1 MFCVVLTNRE
11 LPDSFAMLA
20 GPLPHGVLV
29 LLRHRLYGETFNRW
43 NIPEWYLCLGNR
55 IVQDRI
61 RKVVGRPLCCSFQE
75 EWPGRM
81 ARKNDTKTLTVLS
94 IEEELASLLAISSGK
109 TILVEPL
116 DYNKSKRA
124 KSKSDIR
131 IYRVLNKPRAT
142 RSLSRHLLVT
152 KYPPCFI

>member
-1 MFCVVLTNRE
+1 MI
-11 LPDSFAMLA
+11 LA
-20 GPLPHGVLV
+20 ERNIKLFFVRRPV
-29 LLRHRLYGETFNRW
+29 LLALE
-43 NIPEWYLCLGNR
+43 
-55 IVQDRI
+55 VSS
-61 RKVVGRPLCCSFQE
+61 V
-75 EWPGRM
+75 

-94 IEEELASLLAISSGK
+94 IEAELASLLAISSGK

-152 KYPPCFI
+152 KYPLFYLRIT